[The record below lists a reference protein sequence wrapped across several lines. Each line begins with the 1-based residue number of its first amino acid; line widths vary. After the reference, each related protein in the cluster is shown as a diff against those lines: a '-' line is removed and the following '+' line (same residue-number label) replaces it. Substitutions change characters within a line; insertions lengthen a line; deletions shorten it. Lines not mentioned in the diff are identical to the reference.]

1 MPGAAS
7 KKSFGVLMHE
17 FTGSPVPSLP
27 APPDLTSAPADLR
40 APAAEY
46 REQVE
51 NVIFPLIIDALAGPP
66 EPGPSPAWTG
76 RVPDLSPEALAEID
90 ATMRMAE
97 GWAFA
102 AGAEVGFALGRALGF
117 ARGVHET
124 AAAQADAQAHYL
136 ELTGLSKK
144 NAKTLP
150 DDFPWN
156 EAVQAVARCHL
167 PTDSL
172 PELGTQGACPST
184 TMPHLLRGL
193 GLLGADEF

>member
-1 MPGAAS
+1 MIPDDNEGRRPMPGAAS

-17 FTGSPVPSLP
+17 FTGSPVPPLP

-66 EPGPSPAWTG
+66 EPVPPPAWTG

-97 GWAFA
+97 GWGFA
-102 AGAEVGFALGRALGF
+102 AGAEAGFALGRALGF

-124 AAAQADAQAHYL
+124 AAAQADAQAQWQDAENRRAASDLAASVPYA
-136 ELTGLSKK
+136 ELCERRG
-144 NAKTLP
+144 
-150 DDFPWN
+150 
-156 EAVQAVARCHL
+156 EAERARRNR
-167 PTDSL
+167 
-172 PELGTQGACPST
+172 A
-184 TMPHLLRGL
+184 LLAERGI
-193 GLLGADEF
+193 A